1 MPAASDVVGQ
11 HHEGTR
17 TARLRTVRG
26 VLAAVVLLG
35 SGVAVA
41 GWETDG
47 FVRGGETTGGGMPT
61 ASAPGDH
68 LPTPP
73 RLAVQL
79 ADGSSAVDS
88 VPPPAQVRVPTIGV
102 DSRLVPLAVDPAGA
116 LVPPEDTA
124 TAGWFAQGTLPG
136 AVGPAVITGHVDSWS
151 GPGVFFRLRQVA
163 PGDVV
168 LVDRADGSTVSFTV
182 TGVDRYPKEAF
193 PTDRV
198 YAPTSKPELRLI
210 TCGGA
215 FDRSERSYE
224 DNVVV
229 SARLTG

>member
-1 MPAASDVVGQ
+1 MLV
-11 HHEGTR
+11 
-17 TARLRTVRG
+17 
-26 VLAAVVLLG
+26 AVVVLC

-41 GWETDG
+41 GEETDG
-47 FVRGGETTGGGMPT
+47 FVRGVESTGGGTPT
-61 ASAPGDH
+61 AATPGDR

-73 RLAVQL
+73 LAVQL
-79 ADGSSAVDS
+79 ADGSTPVGGVAAPV
-88 VPPPAQVRVPTIGV
+88 QVRLPEIGV
-102 DSRLVPLAVDPAGA
+102 DSRLVPLAVDAAGA

-136 AVGPAVITGHVDSWS
+136 AVGPAVIAGHVDSYR
-151 GPGVFFRLRQVA
+151 GPGVFFRLRQVT

-168 LVDRADGSTVSFTV
+168 LIDRADGSTLSFTV
-182 TGVDRYPKEAF
+182 TQVDRYPKDSF

-198 YAPTSKPELRLI
+198 YAPTSQPELRLI

-215 FDRSERSYE
+215 FDRSARSYE

>member
-1 MPAASDVVGQ
+1 MGRHRV
-11 HHEGTR
+11 GTR
-17 TARLRTVRG
+17 PGRLRAVRG
-26 VLAAVVLLG
+26 VLAAVVVLG
-35 SGVAVA
+35 SGVAIA
-41 GWETDG
+41 AETDG
-47 FVRGGETTGGGMPT
+47 SARGGETTGGGMPT
-61 ASAPGDH
+61 SATAGDR

-73 RLAVQL
+73 PLGVQL
-79 ADGSSAVDS
+79 ADGSSPVGT
-88 VPPPAQVRVPTIGV
+88 VPAPVGVRLPGIGV
-102 DSRLVPLAVDPAGA
+102 ASPLVPLAVDAAGA

-136 AVGPAVITGHVDSWS
+136 AVGPAVIAGHVDSYR
-151 GPGVFFRLRQVA
+151 GPGVFFRLRQTA

-182 TGVDRYPKEAF
+182 TGVDSYPKEAF

-198 YAPTSKPELRLI
+198 YAPTSEPELRLI

-215 FDRSERSYE
+215 FDRSVRSYE

>member
-1 MPAASDVVGQ
+1 MGQ
-11 HHEGTR
+11 HRAIHR
-17 TARLRTVRG
+17 AARRLQAVRG
-26 VLAAVVLLG
+26 VLVAVVVLG
-35 SGVAVA
+35 SGVAMA
-41 GWETDG
+41 GVENDG
-47 FVRGGETTGGGMPT
+47 SHPGGATAGGLPT
-61 ASAPGDH
+61 SSASGDR

-79 ADGSSAVDS
+79 ADGSSAVATALA
-88 VPPPAQVRVPTIGV
+88 PLQVRLPAIGV

-136 AVGPAVITGHVDSWS
+136 AVGPAVIAGHVDSRR
-151 GPGVFFRLRQVA
+151 GPGVFFQLAKVV

-168 LVDRADGSTVSFTV
+168 LVDRADGSSLSFTV
-182 TGVDRYPKEAF
+182 TRVDHYPKRTF

-198 YAPTSKPELRLI
+198 YAPTSAPELRLI

-215 FDRSERSYE
+215 FDRSVRSYE